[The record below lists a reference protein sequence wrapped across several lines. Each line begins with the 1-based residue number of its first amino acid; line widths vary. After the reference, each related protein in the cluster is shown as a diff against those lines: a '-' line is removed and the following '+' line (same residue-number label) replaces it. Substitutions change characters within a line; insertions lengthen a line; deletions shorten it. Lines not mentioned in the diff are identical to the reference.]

1 MGGQGLLQGDD
12 SEGERRGKQWGN
24 SDTEERRKKVWGRHR
39 DKVEMVERKKSLK
52 FQWKGTDWKEEVKR
66 EERETG

>member
-24 SDTEERRKKVWGRHR
+24 SDKEERRCEEDT